1 MEQLDPSGAVTE
13 TANYLRAV
21 VTLKDPNSGITDED
35 LYTIAKITKDNGL
48 QVCGYRICDIIYPY
62 DLIASPGE
70 ALTSVLDKLVKML
83 GNFEYF
89 YDVDGRFIF
98 QKKKTYLDVSY
109 NNILNEHSISEEV

>member
-1 MEQLDPSGAVTE
+1 MEIDDPKEGKK
-13 TANYLRAV
+13 V
-21 VTLKDPNSGITDED
+21 VPNKSRV
-35 LYTIAKITKDNGL
+35 YTVARIEKDNGL

-89 YDVDGRFIF
+89 YDVDGRFVF
-98 QKKKTYLDVSY
+98 QKKRTFVDVSY
-109 NNILNEHSISEEV
+109 NNIVNEHAINEEV